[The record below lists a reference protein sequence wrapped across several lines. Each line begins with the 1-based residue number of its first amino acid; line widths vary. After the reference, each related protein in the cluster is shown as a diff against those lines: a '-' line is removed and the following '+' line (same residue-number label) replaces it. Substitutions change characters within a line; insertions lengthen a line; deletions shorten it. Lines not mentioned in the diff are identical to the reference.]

1 MNVFEKLQKAR
12 VELQNKGLNKSGNNK
27 FAGYTYFELADFLPT
42 INQLCLDL
50 KLMTQTSFTSEIAT
64 LKIINAEKPDEVIE
78 FTSPMAAAQLKGCHE
93 IQNLG
98 AVETYQRRYLLVT
111 AFEIVENDVLD
122 TLDTRNN
129 NTQGTMQKIT
139 ETQIERLYTIVKKAN
154 YDQDKVVEHI
164 AKKYNCKPLE
174 MTIAQYNEIYNGYK
188 NLANNNVKK

>member
-50 KLMTQTSFTSEIAT
+50 KLMTQTSFTSDMAT
-64 LKIINAEKPDEVIE
+64 LKIRNAEKPEEIVE

-111 AFEIVENDVLD
+111 AFEIVENDALD
-122 TLDTRNN
+122 PLNGKDDKQQAKTANLSDA
-129 NTQGTMQKIT
+129 
-139 ETQIERLYTIVKKAN
+139 QIKRLYAIAKKAGYEAAKVAEHIVKKF
-154 YDQDKVVEHI
+154 
-164 AKKYNCKPLE
+164 NCKPE
-174 MTIAQYNEIYNGYK
+174 QMTKKQYDEICNGYEK
-188 NLANNNVKK
+188 LGVNNAN

>member
-111 AFEIVENDVLD
+111 AFEIVENDALD
-122 TLDTRNN
+122 PLNGKDDKQQGKVTTLSDA
-129 NTQGTMQKIT
+129 
-139 ETQIERLYTIVKKAN
+139 QIKRLYAIAKKAN
-154 YDQDKVVEHI
+154 YEPAKVVELVL
-164 AKKYNCKPLE
+164 KKFGCKPAE
-174 MTIAQYNEIYNGYK
+174 MTKKQYDEVCAGYEKLGATNG
-188 NLANNNVKK
+188 N

>member
-111 AFEIVENDVLD
+111 AFEIVENDALD
-122 TLDTRNN
+122 HLNGKDDKQQGKATTLSDA
-129 NTQGTMQKIT
+129 
-139 ETQIERLYTIVKKAN
+139 QIKRLYAIAKKAN
-154 YDQDKVVEHI
+154 YEPAKVVEHI
-164 AKKYNCKPLE
+164 IKKFNCKPE
-174 MTIAQYNEIYNGYK
+174 QMTKKQYDEVCAGYEKLGTTNG
-188 NLANNNVKK
+188 N